1 MSIIKTEQTLRL
13 EDGRNLGYAEYGNPA
28 GTPVMYFHGFP
39 GSRLQPQFMSDI
51 AARLGVRL
59 VAPDRP
65 GVGLSDFKPQRTFL
79 DWPQDVLALADTLGA
94 DHFAVL
100 GVSGGGPY
108 AAVCAHQIPHRV
120 TKVGLVAALGPSDV
134 PGAIGAMQPPNRSL
148 LRLGRFAPW
157 LLPMIF
163 QSMARTLS
171 ASPDK
176 FLKQATE
183 GLPKEDLLVFQLEVY
198 QSWLLDDARETF
210 RSGVGAAAREAE
222 LFAKPWGFRLEEIR
236 VPVYLW
242 QGEKDQNAPLVIGQ
256 YFARTIPGCQAKF
269 VPDKAH
275 YSLIVGCP
283 EEVLR
288 KLVA

>member
-1 MSIIKTEQTLRL
+1 MSANKTEQTVRL
-13 EDGRNLGYAEYGNPA
+13 EDGRNLGYAEYGSPE
-28 GTPVMYFHGFP
+28 GTPVMYCHGFP

-59 VAPDRP
+59 VAPERP
-65 GVGLSDFKPQRTFL
+65 GFGLSDFKPKRTLL
-79 DWPQDVLALADTLGA
+79 DWPQDVLALADALGA

-108 AAVCAHQIPHRV
+108 AAACAHQIPQRV
-120 TKVGLVAALGPSDV
+120 TKVGLVAALGPSEV
-134 PGAIGAMQPPNRSL
+134 PGAIRAMQPQNRLL

-163 QSMARTLS
+163 TSMARSLN

-176 FLKQATE
+176 FLKQVTE
-183 GLPKEDLLVFQLEVY
+183 QLPKEDLLLFQQEDY
-198 QSWLLDDARETF
+198 RSWLLNDARETF
-210 RSGVGAAAREAE
+210 RSGVRGAAREAE
-222 LFAKPWGFRLEEIR
+222 LFARRWGFQLEEIR

-256 YFARTIPGCQAKF
+256 YLARTIPGCQAKF

-275 YSLIVGCP
+275 YSMIVGYP

-288 KLVA
+288 MLVE